1 VRAAATGLMA
11 LLLLAAIS
19 VCVAP
24 AGALAA
30 NPIVVEN
37 AKPGDEAWRAAVTAH
52 VNFDHP
58 AVDGY
63 ANATSVRPGAT
74 IDFSVNIAHPGRYRV
89 EIVRLGWYRGMGGRR
104 LTCLTGS
111 SLDPSCTADEPGVEQ
126 PAPPSPSAGTGEV
139 DAGWSVTDRL
149 RLPRSWVTGYYL
161 AIFQVTAG
169 PDAGQTGFTPFIV
182 QAPVGDRSQILVQV
196 PTNTW
201 EAYNEWGGED
211 LYTSP
216 RAVKVSFNRPYQHR
230 HLFRWEYPLV
240 RFLER
245 SGDDV
250 TYVTDDDVDRDPGI
264 LLDHRLDM
272 TAGHGE
278 YWTRAERDG
287 WGAARAH
294 GVNLAFMGANTAYWQ
309 VRYQDDDR
317 TMVSY
322 KSLRD
327 PEPDRALKT
336 IQFRDLTPARPECE
350 LLGEQYAAADSED
363 GQYFDYKVT
372 AAGASD
378 PWFAGSGLRT
388 GSLLDGV
395 VGFEFDSVQPS
406 CHVPPLTALLHW
418 SGARSMAA
426 DAVRYRA
433 CSGSEVFDAGSLFF
447 SWGLD
452 SWRDPEY
459 GPPLWAPP
467 PRDSPALQRVMRNL
481 IADMLEAHPRF
492 RAADA
497 VRVVGHGSYLRIDP
511 GVRTASV
518 SVRGYALGFSRRG
531 RVTVT
536 EIGEARHRRSVT
548 WRLTVPRAAVAVMVD
563 IGVRTG
569 DVVDSRRFIVPAANG
584 TLVGPAQPLSAA
596 SCYGPRARVITA
608 VFGGPAGSRL
618 RVAVDMPR
626 PLTLTVLHHG
636 TRVGFARIAPRRR
649 TPAVVEIGAAGIPC
663 GRVTIVIADRG
674 HTFRLG
680 AIRACP
686 DPPGPPAE
694 RAAAAFPGPRRFF
707 GVPGSPFATGRG
719 PETVAFAPGGHLLAS
734 VDSGDGSVSLF
745 SVAPGGTLTRVRGS
759 PFPAGADPDSA
770 AFGSTAG
777 LLATADYGAN
787 AVSMFSVSP
796 NGRLVEVGPPFP
808 TGGQPDSVAF
818 GPTGKLLATANQED
832 DTVSVFSVAAGGQL
846 TQVIGSPFPTG
857 AYPESVAFSSSGGR
871 LATANPVDDTVSVFS
886 VASSGELTPV
896 AGSPFKVRGQ
906 PNAVAFSPSG
916 GLLAIAS
923 SDQDTCRVS
932 LVTLA
937 ADRALTDVRGSPYVT
952 GRASYEQSVAFSATG
967 RLLAS
972 VNADDDAA
980 SVFSVSAAGSLSPL
994 AGSPY
999 PTGNGT
1005 DPLSVAFNPSGALLA
1020 TANFDADTVSVLST
1034 SPPSAGEMRTSLARQ
1049 LTPRGRQARIGAL
1062 LRKREY
1068 ALGFT
1073 ALRAGRVAV
1082 RWYDAPRH
1090 ARRAGAKAPAV
1101 LVAALEATF
1110 SGPEARTIDVELTA
1124 NGRRL
1129 LEHARR
1135 LTLTV
1140 HGTFTPA
1147 VGHAVAATRRITLA
1161 R

>member
-1 VRAAATGLMA
+1 M
-11 LLLLAAIS
+11 
-19 VCVAP
+19 
-24 AGALAA
+24 
-30 NPIVVEN
+30 
-37 AKPGDEAWRAAVTAH
+37 
-52 VNFDHP
+52 
-58 AVDGY
+58 
-63 ANATSVRPGAT
+63 
-74 IDFSVNIAHPGRYRV
+74 
-89 EIVRLGWYRGMGGRR
+89 
-104 LTCLTGS
+104 
-111 SLDPSCTADEPGVEQ
+111 
-126 PAPPSPSAGTGEV
+126 
-139 DAGWSVTDRL
+139 TDRL
-149 RLPRSWVTGYYL
+149 RLPRNWVTGYYL

-169 PDAGQTGFTPFIV
+169 TDAGQTGFTPFIV

-196 PTNTW
+196 PSNTW

-216 RAVKVSFNRPYQHR
+216 RAVKVSFNRPFQHR

-250 TYVTDDDVDRDPGI
+250 SYVTDDDVDRDPGI

-287 WGAARAH
+287 WAAARAH

-309 VRYQDDDR
+309 VRYEDHDR

-363 GQYFDYKVT
+363 GRYFDYTVT

-378 PWFAGSGLRT
+378 PWLTRSGLRT
-388 GSLLDGV
+388 RSLLDGV

-406 CHVPPLTALLHW
+406 CHVPRLTVLLRW
-418 SGARSMAA
+418 SGAASMAA

-459 GPPLWAPP
+459 APPLWAPP

-481 IADMLEAHPRF
+481 IADMLVVHPRF
-492 RAADA
+492 RAVDA
-497 VRVVGHGSYLRIDP
+497 VRVVGDGSYLRIDP
-511 GVRTASV
+511 GVRSASV
-518 SVRGYALGFSRRG
+518 SVRGYALGFSPAG
-531 RVTVT
+531 RVTVR

-548 WRLTVPRAAVAVMVD
+548 WRLTVPRRAVAVMVD

-569 DVVDSRRFIVPAANG
+569 DVVDSRRFIVTAADG

-596 SCYGPRARVITA
+596 SCYGPGARVLTA

-626 PLTLTVLHHG
+626 PLTLTVLQRG
-636 TRVGFARIAPRRR
+636 ARVGFARIGRRRR
-649 TPAVVEIGAAGIPC
+649 TPAVIKIGAAGIPC
-663 GRVTIVIADRG
+663 GRVTVVIADRG

-686 DPPGPPAE
+686 DAPEPPAE
-694 RAAAAFPGPRRFF
+694 RAAAGAPGPPARGAAAAFAGPRRFF

-719 PETVAFAPGGHLLAS
+719 PETVAFAPSGHLLAS
-734 VDSGDGSVSLF
+734 VDSGDGRVSVFSVS
-745 SVAPGGTLTRVRGS
+745 PNGTLIRVRGS
-759 PFPAGADPDSA
+759 PFPAGADPASV
-770 AFGSTAG
+770 AFSPTAG
-777 LLATADYGAN
+777 LLAAADYGAN
-787 AVSMFSVSP
+787 SVSMFSVSP
-796 NGRLVEVGPPFP
+796 NGRLAEVGPPSP

-818 GPTGKLLATANQED
+818 SPTGTLLATANQED
-832 DTVSVFSVAAGGQL
+832 DTVSVFSVSAGGAL
-846 TQVIGSPFPTG
+846 TQVGGSPFPTG
-857 AYPESVAFSSSGGR
+857 AYPGSVAFSASGG
-871 LATANPVDDTVSVFS
+871 LVATANLIDDTVSVFS
-886 VASSGELTPV
+886 VTPDGGLNPV
-896 AGSPFKVRGQ
+896 DGSPFKVRGQ
-906 PNAVAFSPSG
+906 PNGVAFSPTG
-916 GLLAIAS
+916 GLIAIAS
-923 SDQDTCRVS
+923 SDQGFSRVS
-932 LVTLA
+932 LFTVA
-937 ADRALTDVRGSPYVT
+937 ADGGLTEAPGSPYVT
-952 GRASYEQSVAFSATG
+952 GGPSYEQSVAFSATG

-972 VNADDDAA
+972 VNAEDDAV
-980 SVFSVSAAGSLSPL
+980 SVFSVSADGSLGRVP
-994 AGSPY
+994 GSPY
-999 PTGNGT
+999 PTGTGT
-1005 DPLSVAFNPSGALLA
+1005 DPLSVALDPSGGLLA
-1020 TANFDADTVSVLST
+1020 TANFDAGTVSVLST
-1034 SPPSAGEMRTSLARQ
+1034 SPPSAGEIRASLARQ
-1049 LTPRGRQARIGAL
+1049 LTPRGQRARIGAL

-1068 ALGFT
+1068 ALRFT
-1073 ALRAGRVAV
+1073 ALRAGRVTAA
-1082 RWYDAPRH
+1082 WYDVPGR
-1090 ARRAGAKAPAV
+1090 ARRGAGRGAAV
-1101 LVAALEATF
+1101 VVAALEATF
-1110 SGPEARTIDVELTA
+1110 SDPEARTIDVHVTV

-1129 LEHARR
+1129 LEHTRR

-1140 HGTFTPA
+1140 HSTFAPA
-1147 VGHAVAATRRITLA
+1147 LGHAVAATRRITLT